1 MIDRFDV
8 RAHLDTLP
16 AVSTGS
22 PKLTPEEDWE
32 ERQANYE
39 RYRILIQN
47 DFLASECF
55 TRYFDLYLEF
65 GTAFLSWFFISIHLW
80 GVAHKS

>member
-1 MIDRFDV
+1 MTLSCLLKPLNDFVFVTIRMPWRGDADSMIDRFDV

-16 AVSTGS
+16 PPSNTS
-22 PKLTPEEDWE
+22 PKLTAEEDWE

-47 DFLASECF
+47 DFLGSEF
-55 TRYFDLYLEF
+55 WSD
-65 GTAFLSWFFISIHLW
+65 I
-80 GVAHKS
+80 

>member
-16 AVSTGS
+16 SVSTGS

-47 DFLASECF
+47 DFLASK
-55 TRYFDLYLEF
+55 YFLIAAVDYF
-65 GTAFLSWFFISIHLW
+65 PFFLFFRSIHPW
-80 GVAHKS
+80 RISYSY